1 MFGQTFYH
9 KTIRKNVI
17 LFGTLFNDI
26 YINREDSSNN
36 QVQTLKIPITYGPK
50 NKALLRLDSD
60 PALNRPFQINVP
72 IMSFEMVGM
81 SYAADRKLG
90 TVRKHTVL
98 NNPLNTEQQKYIYN
112 PVPYDIDFNLYIM
125 TKNAEDG
132 TKILEQILP
141 FFTPDWT
148 TTVNL
153 IPEMGIKL
161 DIPVIIQTV
170 NSTDTYEGTADSSR
184 TIIWTVGFKMKSY
197 LFGPVRKSEV
207 IKLANTNFF
216 SDITKTQEYRN
227 ITITPGM
234 LANGS
239 PTSNASLT
247 IDRTLI
253 EEDDDWTYIIT
264 KSDIKDE

>member
-26 YINREDSSNN
+26 FINRETSNST
-36 QVQTLKIPITYGPK
+36 VQTLKIPITYGPK
-50 NKALLRLDSD
+50 NKGLTRLEDD
-60 PALNRPFQINVP
+60 PQLNRPSQINVP

-81 SYAADRKLG
+81 SYAPDRKLS
-90 TVRKHTVL
+90 TIRKHTIIK
-98 NNPLNTEQQKYIYN
+98 NPLNTEQQKYVYN
-112 PVPYDIDFNLYIM
+112 PVPYDIDFNLYVL

-132 TKILEQILP
+132 TRILEQILP
-141 FFTPDWT
+141 FFTPEWT

-153 IPEMGIKL
+153 IPDLDVKL
-161 DIPVIIQTV
+161 DIPVIIKNVT
-170 NSTDTYEGTADSSR
+170 SEDTYEGDASVSR
-184 TIIWTVGFKMKSY
+184 TIIWTLGFTMKTY

-216 SDITKTQEYRN
+216 SDTSTTNTYRN
-227 ITITPGM
+227 VTIYPGM

-239 PTSNASLT
+239 PTSNANLT
-247 IDRTLI
+247 VDRTII
-253 EEDDDWTYIIT
+253 EEDDNWTYIIT
-264 KSDIKDE
+264 KNDISNE